1 MLRAIVLL
9 SKKLKLLGRCS
20 RSGFIFLFAML
31 LSNHVLAADITL
43 LKFSVKQVAP
53 GKLELKMQ
61 FDAPPPIPT
70 AFVLKAPDRVLIDLW
85 GVENGTQEKT
95 FPIHKESLRSL
106 ELVQVKG
113 RLRVV
118 ANLNR
123 LTNYSTYAQGN
134 ALFIEL
140 DENEVASEPQ
150 EIVAAAQPSAS
161 APAKVAVPEKMAT
174 ITNEP
179 LPERTRVQGIDFERA
194 QNGIGRVKIQLSN
207 DRAGIE
213 VIEEGH
219 NVLVNLTG
227 AVLSD
232 QLNKRLDVQDFAT
245 PVMFI
250 DAFSQGQNA
259 GILIKPGAMPYRFK
273 SYQVGRELIVD
284 VWPKKSNRASASSQ
298 AQLAK
303 RAKQRFTGEKIDLN
317 FQNVS
322 IRSVLQIIAEVAQK
336 NLVVDDSVSGNITL
350 RLLNVPWDQ
359 ALDLVMK
366 TRGLDKRLVGN
377 VLLIAPAAKLAE
389 RERIELE
396 GRKQIEDL
404 SPIETEFIQINYRKS
419 SEMKAR
425 LEEAS
430 LITERGFVL
439 ADDATNVLMIRETA
453 RQLTVIANTL
463 KKFDIAV
470 SQIMIEAKLVTASS
484 DISKDLGVRWG
495 VGYNDG
501 RYIVGGGGSGT
512 IGLPGGTG
520 AVTAPLTV
528 DLGVT
533 AQSAIRLGYISSN
546 GLQLSTEI
554 SALHTTGKAEIVSQP
569 KIITTNGKPA
579 KIESGQELPY
589 VVVSDGTPTIAFKNV
604 VLSLEVVPQITPGD
618 QISLELKL
626 TQDSI
631 GAVLPN
637 GEVSINKN
645 FLETSVVVKD
655 GDTIVLGGVYKNE
668 TTDTVAKTP
677 LLGDLPLIGALFR
690 QSKKKELKNELLIF
704 ITPKLI
710 RESLRAN

>member
-1 MLRAIVLL
+1 MLSL
-9 SKKLKLLGRCS
+9 
-20 RSGFIFLFAML
+20 AMM
-31 LSNHVLAADITL
+31 LSNHALAADVLL
-43 LKFSVKQVAP
+43 LKFAVKQVAP
-53 GKLELKMQ
+53 GQLELKMQ

-70 AFVLKAPDRVLIDLW
+70 AFVLKSPDRVLIDLW
-85 GVENGTQEKT
+85 GVENGTGEKT
-95 FPIHKESLRSL
+95 FPINQQSLRSL

-118 ANLNR
+118 ANLIR

-134 ALFIEL
+134 ALFIQL
-140 DENEVASEPQ
+140 DENEVIADRENS
-150 EIVAAAQPSAS
+150 VANSQTTATIRIPTE
-161 APAKVAVPEKMAT
+161 VAVAKKMPT
-174 ITNEP
+174 ITGDP
-179 LPERTRVQGIDFERA
+179 LPERTRVQGNDFERA
-194 QNGIGRVKIQLSN
+194 ENGIGRVKIKLSN

-213 VIEEGH
+213 VFEEGH
-219 NVLVNLTG
+219 NILVNLTG

-250 DAFSQGQNA
+250 DAFSQGQNS
-259 GILIKPGAMPYRFK
+259 GILIKPDAKPYKFK

-284 VWPKKSNRASASSQ
+284 IWPQKRATASA
-298 AQLAK
+298 ARAAK
-303 RAKQRFTGEKIDLN
+303 SARQRFTGEKIDLN

-359 ALDLVMK
+359 ALDLVLK

-396 GRKQIEDL
+396 GLKQIEDL

-453 RQLTVIANTL
+453 KQLEVITNTL
-463 KKFDIAV
+463 EKFDVAV
-470 SQIMIEAKLVTASS
+470 AQIMIEAKLVTASN
-484 DISKDLGVRWG
+484 DISEDLGVRWG

-501 RYIVGGGGSGT
+501 RYVVGGGGSGT
-512 IGLPGGTG
+512 IGLPGSTG
-520 AVTAPLTV
+520 GVTSPLLV
-528 DLGVT
+528 DLGVS
-533 AQSAIRLGYISSN
+533 AQSAIRLGYISGN

-554 SALHTTGKAEIVSQP
+554 SALHTTGKAEIISQP

-589 VVVSDGTPTIAFKNV
+589 VVVQDGTPTIAFKNV

-645 FLETSVVVKD
+645 FLETSVIVKD

-668 TTDTVAKTP
+668 TTNSISKTP
-677 LLGDLPLIGALFR
+677 FLGDLPLIGALFR
-690 QSKKKELKNELLIF
+690 KTQKKELKNELLIF

-710 RESLRAN
+710 RKNLSAN

>member
-9 SKKLKLLGRCS
+9 SKKLKLLGGCS
-20 RSGFIFLFAML
+20 KSVLLFLLAML
-31 LSNHVLAADITL
+31 LSNHALAADITL
-43 LKFSVKQVAP
+43 LKFSVKQIAP

-85 GVENGTQEKT
+85 GVENGTAEKK
-95 FPIHKESLRSL
+95 FPIHQQSLRSL

-134 ALFIEL
+134 SLFIEL
-140 DENEVASEPQ
+140 DENEVISEQQ
-150 EIVAAAQPSAS
+150 ETVSIAQQPV
-161 APAKVAVPEKMAT
+161 PVPVVAVVANKMAT
-174 ITNEP
+174 ITNAP
-179 LPERTRVQGIDFERA
+179 LPERTRVQGIDFERGK
-194 QNGIGRVKIQLSN
+194 NGIGRVKIQLSN

-219 NVLVNLTG
+219 NILVNLTG

-232 QLNKRLDVQDFAT
+232 RLTKRLDVQDFAT

-259 GILIKPGAMPYRFK
+259 GILIKPDAKPYRFK

-284 VWPKKSNRASASSQ
+284 VWPKKSVIASK
-298 AQLAK
+298 QLK

-404 SPIETEFIQINYRKS
+404 SPIETDFIQINYRKS

-453 RQLTVIANTL
+453 KQLEVITKTL
-463 KKFDIAV
+463 EKFDIAV
-470 SQIMIEAKLVTASS
+470 AQIMIEAKLVTASS

-495 VGYNDG
+495 LGYNNG
-501 RYIVGGGGSGT
+501 RYVVGGGGSGT

-520 AVTAPLTV
+520 GVTAPLLV

-533 AQSAIRLGYISSN
+533 TQSAIRLGYISSN

-604 VLSLEVVPQITPGD
+604 VLSLEVTPQITPGD

-645 FLETSVVVKD
+645 FLETSVIVKD

-677 LLGDLPLIGALFR
+677 ILGDLPLIGALFR

>member
-1 MLRAIVLL
+1 MLRAIIIL
-9 SKKLKLLGRCS
+9 SKKVAMLGRCS
-20 RSGFIFLFAML
+20 RACLMLLLAMM
-31 LSNHVLAADITL
+31 LSNHALAADILL
-43 LKFSVKQVAP
+43 LKFAVKQVAP
-53 GKLELKMQ
+53 GQLELKMQ

-70 AFVLKAPDRVLIDLW
+70 AFVLKSPDRVLIDLW
-85 GVENGTQEKT
+85 GVENGTGEKT
-95 FPIHKESLRSL
+95 FPINQQSLRSL

-134 ALFIEL
+134 ALFIQL
-140 DENEVASEPQ
+140 DENEVIADREDS
-150 EIVAAAQPSAS
+150 VANSQTTATVPI
-161 APAKVAVPEKMAT
+161 PAEVAVVKKMPT
-174 ITNEP
+174 ITGDP

-194 QNGIGRVKIQLSN
+194 ENGIGRVKIKLSN

-213 VIEEGH
+213 VFEEGH
-219 NVLVNLTG
+219 NVLINLTG

-232 QLNKRLDVQDFAT
+232 QLNKRLDVQDFST

-250 DAFSQGQNA
+250 DAFSQGQNS
-259 GILIKPGAMPYRFK
+259 GILIKPDAKPYKFK

-284 VWPKKSNRASASSQ
+284 IWPKKRATASAARAEKS
-298 AQLAK
+298 
-303 RAKQRFTGEKIDLN
+303 AKQRFTGEKIDLN

-359 ALDLVMK
+359 ALDLVLK

-396 GRKQIEDL
+396 GIKQIEDL

-439 ADDATNVLMIRETA
+439 ADDATNVLMVRETA
-453 RQLTVIANTL
+453 KQLEVIANTL
-463 KKFDIAV
+463 EKFDVAV
-470 SQIMIEAKLVTASS
+470 AQIMIEAKLVTASN
-484 DISKDLGVRWG
+484 DISEDLGVRWG

-501 RYIVGGGGSGT
+501 RYVVGGGGSGT
-512 IGLPGGTG
+512 IGLPGDTG
-520 AVTAPLTV
+520 AITSPLTI
-528 DLGVT
+528 DLGVS
-533 AQSAIRLGYISSN
+533 AQSAIRLGYISGN

-554 SALHTTGKAEIVSQP
+554 SALHTTGKAEIISQP

-589 VVVSDGTPTIAFKNV
+589 VVVQDGTPTIAFKNV

-645 FLETSVVVKD
+645 FLETSVIVKD

-668 TTDTVAKTP
+668 TTNSISKTP
-677 LLGDLPLIGALFR
+677 FLGDLPLIGALFR
-690 QSKKKELKNELLIF
+690 KTQKKELKNELLIF

-710 RESLRAN
+710 RKTLSAN